1 MVEQDLDDMD
11 EVKHSGK
18 EKCSNDEKNEW
29 ADEEFSFD
37 SIWDRLPHISLYQ
50 DPVKKVSKLV
60 DKFQNDFW
68 PGQSGGF
75 YYWSV
80 ILDLLVVSWLSI
92 QFSLNTSHL
101 YDVKIFSI
109 RQTTGF
115 WLFYTNRH
123 FISL

>member
-50 DPVKKVSKLV
+50 VPVKKFQNCLTCKCLQN
-60 DKFQNDFW
+60 DFQNDFQ
-68 PGQSGGF
+68 PDQSGG
-75 YYWSV
+75 YY
-80 ILDLLVVSWLSI
+80 
-92 QFSLNTSHL
+92 
-101 YDVKIFSI
+101 Y
-109 RQTTGF
+109 
-115 WLFYTNRH
+115 
-123 FISL
+123 